1 MEITE
6 FAYIWILIAL
16 IIFPI
21 NLIFKAPYG
30 KHSTKKWGKTID
42 NKTGWFLMELPAL
55 VTCPLIYFIVVE
67 EISLSIGF
75 VFIWITHYFNR
86 TIIYPLRIKTK
97 GKKIP
102 IAIVASAFFFNLIN
116 GFLNGYFIS
125 LINISNFNNNRV
137 INQNITLIGS
147 IFNSLQTKSITQNK
161 TGYIKFRDNKMLI
174 ESYIELASSNL
185 FSVDPVVVAI
195 KERSAVEFS
204 GKLEYQLADGNI
216 VAINED
222 TQETLNTLLENKPE
236 IVDYMRESKNNFMRI
251 LREI

>member
-55 VTCPLIYFIVVE
+55 VTCPLIYFIAVE

-125 LINISNFNNNRV
+125 LINFESLSFTYIISGLLIFIIGFYVNVSSDNKLIKLRTNQKDYVIPKGRLFNYVSCPNFLGE
-137 INQNITLIGS
+137 IIEWLGFAIMTLNLGS
-147 IFNSLQTKSITQNK
+147 ISF
-161 TGYIKFRDNKMLI
+161 LI
-174 ESYIELASSNL
+174 WTICNL
-185 FSVDPVVVAI
+185 IPRSKAHHKWY
-195 KERSAVEFS
+195 KENFEKYPTTRKAVIP
-204 GKLEYQLADGNI
+204 Y
-216 VAINED
+216 
-222 TQETLNTLLENKPE
+222 LL
-236 IVDYMRESKNNFMRI
+236 
-251 LREI
+251 